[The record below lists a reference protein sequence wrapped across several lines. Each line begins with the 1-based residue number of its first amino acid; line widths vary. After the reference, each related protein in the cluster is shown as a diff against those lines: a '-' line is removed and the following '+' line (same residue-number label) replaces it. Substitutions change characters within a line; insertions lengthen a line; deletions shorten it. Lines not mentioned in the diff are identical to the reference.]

1 MSLLALVR
9 TNLLRRKTRA
19 IFTFLSIFIAFVLF
33 GYLAAIDL
41 AFSFGVDVTGA
52 DRLLTLDKISIAR
65 PLPFSYLARLE
76 SIPGVVDVAP
86 ATWFGGV
93 YRNKRN
99 FFPQMAVD
107 PERFLRLYPEY
118 VLPEEQKRAWFANR
132 VGAIAGRKTAERF
145 GWKVGDRIPIQA
157 TVWRHKDGSATWEF
171 VLEGIYHG
179 AHNGVDET
187 QFLFRYDYFDE
198 THMFGP
204 GIVGWYVV
212 RIDDPQNAAR
222 IAERI
227 DETFA
232 NSSAE
237 TKTTTEKAWVQAFA
251 KQVGDIG
258 AILRGV
264 MTAVFFT
271 ILLVA
276 GNTMAQSVRE
286 RTGELAVM
294 KTLGFS
300 GGALLGL
307 VLAESL
313 ALAGLAGGLGL
324 LVSWVLIHS
333 GGDPSGGFLAVFY
346 FPARDVAKGAG
357 LALLLGVAAGIL
369 PAVRALRLR
378 IADGLRRA

>member
-1 MSLLALVR
+1 MNRLTLIRA
-9 TNLLRRKTRA
+9 NLLRRKTRT
-19 IFTFLSIFIAFVLF
+19 IFTFLSILIAFVLF

-65 PLPFSYLARLE
+65 PLPYSYLSRLE
-76 SIPGVVDVAP
+76 KIPGVVDVAH

-99 FFPQMAVD
+99 FFPQLAVD

-118 VLPEEQKRAWFANR
+118 VLPEEQKRAWFADR
-132 VGAIAGRKTAERF
+132 VGAVAGRKTAERY
-145 GWKVGDRIPIQA
+145 GWSVGDRIPIQA
-157 TVWRHKDGSATWEF
+157 TVWRRKDGSSTWEF
-171 VLEGIYHG
+171 VLDGIYHG
-179 AHNGVDET
+179 AEKGVDET
-187 QFLFRYDYFDE
+187 QFLFHYDYFDE
-198 THMFGP
+198 SHIFGS
-204 GIVGWYVV
+204 GLVGWYIV

-232 NSSAE
+232 NSSTE

-251 KQVGDIG
+251 NQVGNIG

-264 MTAVFFT
+264 LTAVFFT

-286 RTGELAVM
+286 RTSELAVM

-300 GGALLGL
+300 GAALLGL
-307 VLAESL
+307 VLAESVV
-313 ALAGLAGGLGL
+313 LAGLAGALGL
-324 LVSWVLIHS
+324 VISWLMIHF
-333 GGDPSGGFLAVFY
+333 GGDPSGGFLSVFY
-346 FPARDVAKGAG
+346 FPAPQIAKGAG
-357 LALLLGVAAGIL
+357 LALLLGLAAGVL
-369 PAVRALRLR
+369 PALRALRLR
-378 IADGLRRA
+378 IADALRRA